1 MAARGVAATG
11 NSADA
16 AALAK
21 TQQYAGA
28 FLGGHMQAHQFV
40 PFALETGGRPCAAA
54 DKLLHRLALL
64 HEAKL
69 TNLPPRDKLGPAGNR
84 FLTLL
89 RQIISASLQRAIGR
103 RITTTAD
110 RVLFAQTA
118 RGRCRGDFHVF
129 DALTI
134 ADAVAG

>member
-1 MAARGVAATG
+1 MHVSESFSCMSWELSRFVSLQRRMASFYTFNR
-11 NSADA
+11 S
-16 AALAK
+16 K
-21 TQQYAGA
+21 YCK
-28 FLGGHMQAHQFV
+28 
-40 PFALETGGRPCAAA
+40 FALETGGRPCAAA

-69 TNLPPRDKLGPAGNR
+69 TNLPPRDKLGPAGHR

-110 RVLFAQTA
+110 RVLFERT
-118 RGRCRGDFHVF
+118 RGSRPCSW
-129 DALTI
+129 
-134 ADAVAG
+134 